1 MARKTENFCDNIIFK
16 NYLANNNPKV
26 LGNQN
31 LQLMFDF
38 DINNYLDTYLRSH
51 NLEKHF
57 CGIPKHQLLEL

>member
-1 MARKTENFCDNIIFK
+1 MAGKTKHFCNNIIFK
-16 NYLANNNPKV
+16 NYLADNNPKV

-38 DINNYLDTYLRSH
+38 DINNYLEAYQYSH

-57 CGIPKHQLLEL
+57 CRIPKHQL